1 MTEGQNLVPALLWR
15 MRKVEEMRACE
26 AWADVDVGLHTI
38 LSQEGSRGF
47 GGGAV
52 LRFWTG

>member
-26 AWADVDVGLHTI
+26 AWADVDVGLH
-38 LSQEGSRGF
+38 QDPVP
-47 GGGAV
+47 GGKQV
-52 LRFWTG
+52 RK